1 MPTPYLQIE
10 NLTKSFGDKVLF
22 EGLSFGIAEGQRIA
36 LIARNGIGKSTLLD
50 IIAGHE
56 ACSRLSTAV
65 CKHLVEADAGTITFR
80 NDLRVGYLSQQTDYN
95 PTLTIEETM
104 KKYLSDDIDNDAS
117 EHWETFP
124 PSGGIRGG
132 LEFLTRL
139 GITNLQQPMGQLS
152 GGQRKRV
159 ALALVLA
166 SQPDLLILDEPT
178 NHLDLEM
185 VEWLEQYLRKP
196 NITLLLV
203 THDRYF
209 LDRVCTD
216 IIEIDNQQL
225 YTYHGNYAYYL
236 EKRAERL
243 ETQQAE
249 IDKARNLYRTEL
261 EWMRRMP
268 QARGHKAQ
276 YRVDAFAGLEAKA
289 KQQITNDTIRLEV
302 KSTYIGSKIFEA
314 KNVCKAFAPNTSE
327 HGQVSPLH
335 GGTEGGLVI
344 LDNFSYVFSRYEKVG
359 IIGNNGTGKT
369 TFLKLLLGIEQPDSG
384 CFDIGQTVRFGY
396 YRQEGAFTTS
406 RDANRTQS
414 VGRLPQRPSSRDSIY
429 GVSSEQQ
436 CSRDSI
442 YDVSSEHGQSSF
454 VEGRKV
460 IDLVR
465 DKAEFIDL
473 GDGKRLSASQFLQHF
488 LFSPSQQYDYV
499 EKLSGGEKQRLHLC
513 MVLMQNPNFLI
524 LDEPTN
530 DLDIPT
536 LAILEEYLRAFKGCL
551 IVVSHDRYF
560 MDKVVD
566 HLFVFKG
573 AGEIQDF
580 PGNYT
585 QWRNEEGAKTKAV
598 EGAKATNEPKRTASS
613 ERRMTQVRKLTF
625 KEKQELAQLEQDMP
639 QLEAEKAA
647 LETQLSGGLS
657 NPDEI
662 AQASRR
668 YEEVTNL
675 LDEKEMRWLEL
686 SDITNNP

>member
-1 MPTPYLQIE
+1 MANPYLQIE

-22 EGLSFGIAEGQRIA
+22 EGLSFGVAEGQRIA

-50 IIAGHE
+50 LITGKQE
-56 ACSRLSTAV
+56 SDS
-65 CKHLVEADAGTITFR
+65 GSITFR
-80 NDLRVGYLSQQTDYN
+80 NDLRVGYLSQEQGQRTKDKGLYC
-95 PTLTIEETM
+95 IA
-104 KKYLSDDIDNDAS
+104 DA
-117 EHWETFP
+117 
-124 PSGGIRGG
+124 IQDADVDK
-132 LEFLTRL
+132 LEAEKFLTRL
-139 GITNLQQPMGQLS
+139 GITNLTQPMEQLS

-216 IIEIDNQQL
+216 ILEIDNQQI

-276 YRVDAFAGLEAKA
+276 YRVDAFAGLEQKA
-289 KQQITNDTIRLEV
+289 KQQISNEQIRLEV
-302 KSTYIGSKIFEA
+302 KSTYIGNKIFEA
-314 KNVCKAFAPNTSE
+314 KGVSKAFDSLTI
-327 HGQVSPLH
+327 LH
-335 GGTEGGLVI
+335 
-344 LDNFSYVFSRYEKVG
+344 NFSYIFSRYEKVG

-384 CFDIGQTVRFGY
+384 HFDIGQTVRFGY
-396 YRQEGAFTTS
+396 YRQEGLAEIQAAS
-406 RDANRTQS
+406 NK
-414 VGRLPQRPSSRDSIY
+414 
-429 GVSSEQQ
+429 
-436 CSRDSI
+436 
-442 YDVSSEHGQSSF
+442 
-454 VEGRKV
+454 KV
-460 IDLVR
+460 IDLVKE
-465 DKAEFIDL
+465 KAEFIDL

-488 LFSPSQQYDYV
+488 LFSPSQQYDYI

-513 MVLMQNPNFLI
+513 MVLMQSPNFLI

-573 AGEIQDF
+573 QGEIQDF

-585 QWRNEEGAKTKAV
+585 QWRAVKASLPSPHEGRRPMQDKKNTQGKSPLLM
-598 EGAKATNEPKRTASS
+598 EGQGGGSKP
-613 ERRMTQVRKLTF
+613 RKLSF
-625 KEKQELAQLEQDMP
+625 KEKQELAQLEKDMP
-639 QLEAEKAA
+639 LLEQEKAD
-647 LETQLSGGLS
+647 LEQQLSGGLAD
-657 NPDEI
+657 PEAI
-662 AQASRR
+662 ATASKR

-686 SDITNNP
+686 SEI